1 MKALTPLYLIAILLS
16 QSCIKAEETELLSAE
31 KQSVLHEQQN
41 KYKAEHQKLRYNWI
55 SPLNLKGS
63 YSYDKSASGD
73 YHSDLKTLSGSIS
86 QDIFRSGGIVYQ
98 IEYAD
103 AKVQTETI
111 ALHQQIATL
120 NNQLFTALL
129 NYRKKRYE
137 LEQSTKKIDNYD
149 IEIFIKRHLFDAG
162 KADITELN
170 NALMNKSVELKTSTT
185 LRYEI
190 SRQRLEIAKL
200 SDIDP
205 DTFVLPV
212 FTLVKEE
219 EFLKNHLDLR
229 YARSQNQTYESLYN
243 VTQSS
248 YLPSIAINGSA
259 GYQEYDPKEL
269 PNGYSG
275 NFYSAGVSITLPLTY
290 NASAAIQES
299 KAAYLK
305 QAAESADIER
315 TTKASYAQSLE
326 LIESYRHYIA
336 ITRKNLSLY
345 EDLITATKAGYDAG
359 TKTGYDFQTIT
370 NSKAIEEYT
379 IKINEINIQ
388 LELSKLH
395 FAINASKETL

>member
-1 MKALTPLYLIAILLS
+1 MKPISLLS
-16 QSCIKAEETELLSAE
+16 SLLLLSFFPKAEEINFLSSE
-31 KQSVLHEQQN
+31 KRQVIEQQQKIN
-41 KYKAEHQKLRYNWI
+41 ESEHEKLRYNWL

-63 YSYDKSASGD
+63 YSYDKSASGN

-86 QDIFRSGGIVYQ
+86 QDIFRSGGIIYQ

-103 AKVQTETI
+103 AKIQTETI

-120 NNQLFTALL
+120 NNQLFSALL

-149 IEIFIKRHLFDAG
+149 IEIFIKRHLFEAG

-170 NALMNKSVELKTSTT
+170 NALMNKSGELKTSTA

-229 YARSQNQTYESLYN
+229 YARSQNQTYESLYH

-275 NFYSAGVSITLPLTY
+275 TFYSAGVSLSLPLAY

-305 QAAESADIER
+305 QAAESADAER
-315 TTKASYAQSLE
+315 TTRASYAQSLE

-336 ITRKNLSLY
+336 ITRKNLALY
-345 EDLITATKAGYDAG
+345 DDLITATKAGNDAG
-359 TKTGYDFQTIT
+359 TKTGYDLQTIT